1 MVIYIP
7 SINDKPKKCQCNCPK
22 QECLTTTLPTT
33 TTVTTTTSMATNLT
47 TTIPHTT
54 ITKLVNI
61 NIASKEELM
70 TLNGVGEKIA
80 DKILEYRNQ
89 HPFQSIDELLNI
101 EGIGERLLLRLKILL
116 KSNFLYYLLI
126 GVALVYSLLHT
137 YIIKYQ
143 SKYDLNYQ
151 EITGTI
157 IKINHE
163 ANKYKLEIKVKKKSS
178 VIIILKRI

>member
-1 MVIYIP
+1 M
-7 SINDKPKKCQCNCPK
+7 
-22 QECLTTTLPTT
+22 
-33 TTVTTTTSMATNLT
+33 
-47 TTIPHTT
+47 
-54 ITKLVNI
+54 
-61 NIASKEELM
+61 
-70 TLNGVGEKIA
+70 
-80 DKILEYRNQ
+80 
-89 HPFQSIDELLNI
+89 
-101 EGIGERLLLRLKILL
+101 LRFKILL

-137 YIIKYQ
+137 YVIKYQ

-163 ANKYKLEIKVKKKSS
+163 ANKYKLEIKGKKKSS